1 MELVK
6 TRLCEW
12 TPSAIDALAFQPVK
26 GSERSQRLAVGRASG
41 ALELWD
47 TGTWHLLASS
57 PGKARRSFRTILWL
71 EGRLIS
77 GGLHREITEWD
88 PETLEPIESLA
99 SGGGAIWA
107 LCAAGSKTLCA
118 ACDDGTVRVVSLEG
132 GVGSMMYARRI
143 NVASERILSLAS
155 EGSFVFAGGSDS
167 RITKWSLETG
177 VCEGGMKLE
186 RPPSGQTLVWSLVS
200 LQDSMLASGDSLGLV
215 QIWDTVASV
224 VLHRFVQHQGDVL
237 ALAASRTALLSGGID
252 AKVSFFARG
261 APGQERWVFRDAH
274 ICHKHDIR
282 AIALEPQQAPAQAEA
297 PNFVSGG
304 VAGRLFVKQGQGRP
318 RECSAFS
325 PLLQKAWVAQASRL
339 VLCQEGPQL
348 QLWFMKET
356 EKLEED
362 SIALPE
368 AQLVMTLS
376 LAGNALGP
384 DGTKRSGEHLAAA
397 ALTED
402 GKVVAASDM
411 MGTRVFEVSVE
422 HLQVQRLKGLPP
434 EVANAAARALQFCRR
449 NILAIAVWH
458 GSSILLLDCKTKTVV
473 ATFLEHQSP
482 VTLLAASLGKSEWL
496 LSADLAGQVHA
507 FSLDSLQH
515 HAAVPGS
522 GDQVTALGFDASGK
536 KAVLVTA
543 RHQVMIF
550 DVKAKGVTCA
560 LEVAIP
566 QKFLAPH
573 ARVCG
578 LASFQRRPRKL
589 LLWGHGF
596 LLAMDLDLVQ
606 AEPAEKGGPWK
617 VWPQRHILGLASVA
631 GPWAP
636 LTSPQQRRES
646 EGEEGDPPVVLT
658 VKVSQEAVDKALPLP
673 FERKKYLKRKELPT

>member
-1 MELVK
+1 MGANGTHLHHKRRTPASAAMELVK

-376 LAGNALGP
+376 L
-384 DGTKRSGEHLAAA
+384 
-397 ALTED
+397 
-402 GKVVAASDM
+402 
-411 MGTRVFEVSVE
+411 
-422 HLQVQRLKGLPP
+422 
-434 EVANAAARALQFCRR
+434 
-449 NILAIAVWH
+449 
-458 GSSILLLDCKTKTVV
+458 GS
-473 ATFLEHQSP
+473 
-482 VTLLAASLGKSEWL
+482 
-496 LSADLAGQVHA
+496 VHA

-606 AEPAEKGGPWK
+606 AEPAEGGPWK